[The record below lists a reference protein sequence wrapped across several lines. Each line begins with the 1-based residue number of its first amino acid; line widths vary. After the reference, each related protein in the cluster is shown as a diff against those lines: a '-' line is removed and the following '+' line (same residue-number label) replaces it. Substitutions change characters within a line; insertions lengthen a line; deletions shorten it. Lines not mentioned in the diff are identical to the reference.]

1 VQKPNAVSD
10 RTIFQMLVDR
20 KDVVRALDFKENN
33 VEANDR
39 KLDLLSYGS
48 LIEHY
53 GNKEQIGSAIMA
65 LKECI
70 KIHGSP
76 PGERSVSKLR
86 LLCRQRE
93 ITKEVGI
100 VELIGE
106 DPLEWLR
113 EGEGQL
119 KREHSKKGKSNLLI
133 TKNKLLNI

>member
-1 VQKPNAVSD
+1 
-10 RTIFQMLVDR
+10 MLVDR
-20 KDVVRALDFKENN
+20 KDVSRALDFKENN
-33 VEANDR
+33 VEARGR

-65 LKECI
+65 LKECV

-76 PGERSVSKLR
+76 PGERCVSKLR

-93 ITKEVGI
+93 ITKEVGL

-119 KREHSKKGKSNLLI
+119 KREHSKKGKSNLLV
-133 TKNKLLNI
+133 TKNKFLNI

>member
-1 VQKPNAVSD
+1 
-10 RTIFQMLVDR
+10 MLVDR

>member
-1 VQKPNAVSD
+1 MQKPNAVSD